1 MQIQRC
7 MEIEARESLADESW
21 SASLDQLHAS
31 NLRSLR
37 IGEEKKRKKKKPQLQ
52 NIIACPLLCMGCHK
66 K

>member
-1 MQIQRC
+1 

-37 IGEEKKRKKKKPQLQ
+37 IGEEKKEEEKETTAAKHNSLPITMYGL
-52 NIIACPLLCMGCHK
+52 P
-66 K
+66 